1 MTPRVFNILLKDQ
14 RLPESGGGRI
24 LTHICLTAKSS
35 PCKMVPGSGV
45 ADGGGQPPEKMTDVT
60 KGEAARGLEA
70 CGPGG
75 QSSPWSAL
83 FDLTLS
89 TSHFPYLCN
98 RMTGLHATVLRAA
111 WGRCSSVY
119 VSSARQCV

>member
-1 MTPRVFNILLKDQ
+1 MWR
-14 RLPESGGGRI
+14 
-24 LTHICLTAKSS
+24 
-35 PCKMVPGSGV
+35 M
-45 ADGGGQPPEKMTDVT
+45 GGGQPPEKMTDVT

-98 RMTGLHATVLRAA
+98 RIACHGVE
-111 WGRCSSVY
+111 GRMGQV
-119 VSSARQCV
+119 